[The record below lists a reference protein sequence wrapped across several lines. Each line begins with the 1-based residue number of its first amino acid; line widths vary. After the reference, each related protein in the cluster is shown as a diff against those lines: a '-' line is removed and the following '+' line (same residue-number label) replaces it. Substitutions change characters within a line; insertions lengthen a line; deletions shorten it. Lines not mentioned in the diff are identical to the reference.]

1 MDEALNF
8 NNLGNINEIG
18 QNAYSYSNP
27 FFNGLKTAENRLK
40 SIIEKS
46 GKFVNL
52 KDLKNIIDKNIY
64 VSSFFKNKKFE
75 KYVGNDFIQNYNNYK
90 KGVNNIISNKYRE
103 NTININ
109 RERDLRNDN
118 TINFN
123 TINTSNHNN
132 TINYNNVECI
142 ASNHKLNNQINN
154 TINRANNDN
163 NSVNIFEG
171 EDLLSKKS
179 SDGPKIYLNHNINC
193 KNIILKYSNADENSS
208 KGDIFNNSFIG
219 NKRSSEELNRYSEEK
234 QAIYNEIKDL
244 YNKYK
249 KNELKNNEQKQ
260 NKIYENKSTFFSK
273 NETIILE
280 NNAVCIIYIKKDI
293 IESIYLISD
302 QKTIKEDRNII
313 EVLNKIK
320 KDIKDLIENKKN
332 NMFEE

>member
-1 MDEALNF
+1 MDEALNL
-8 NNLGNINEIG
+8 NNLGNINEIR
-18 QNAYSYSNP
+18 QNALSFSNP
-27 FFNGLKTAENRLK
+27 FFNSLKTAENRLK

-46 GKFVNL
+46 GNFVNI
-52 KDLKNIIDKNIY
+52 KDLKNIIDKNMY

-75 KYVGNDFIQNYNNYK
+75 KYISNDFIQNYNNYK
-90 KGVNNIISNKYRE
+90 KGINNIISNKNRE
-103 NTININ
+103 NAININ

-123 TINTSNHNN
+123 TINTTNHNN
-132 TINYNNVECI
+132 TINYNNVDYI

-154 TINRANNDN
+154 TINRVNSD
-163 NSVNIFEG
+163 NSVNIFEA
-171 EDLLSKKS
+171 EDLNSKKS
-179 SDGPKIYLNHNINC
+179 SDGPKIYLNHNISC
-193 KNIILKYSNADENSS
+193 KNIILKYSNSDENSN
-208 KGDIFNNSFIG
+208 KGDIFNNRFIG

-234 QAIYNEIKDL
+234 QEIYNEIKDL

-260 NKIYENKSTFFSK
+260 NKIYENKSTFFKK

-280 NNAVCIIYIKKDI
+280 NNPVCIIYFINDI

-302 QKTIKEDRNII
+302 QRTIKEDRNII

-320 KDIKDLIENKKN
+320 KDIKDLIEKNKY
-332 NMFEE
+332 MFEE